1 MSMKKWISG
10 AVVTAMLGTMM
21 IPAAAK
27 DFPDTNGHWA
37 QAAIGTWSDRG
48 VLNGDDQG
56 NFRPDDSVTR
66 AETATVLDN
75 LISYEKQS
83 VKVFSD
89 VKKEDWFALAVSRL
103 YEAGVITGYED
114 GTIRPTNGVTRQEAA
129 VMIGRALGLDVS
141 GADQSVL
148 NQFSDQGLIQTW
160 ARPTVALMLSR
171 GYIQGSDGA
180 FRPEDPI
187 TRAELVTILNNMIA
201 IYATEEGGSVSG
213 SYGNKL
219 AVVKSSTTFNGVT
232 LGGLVIG
239 PQVSGKVNLNS
250 GTRIDGNLY
259 NLSSNVTLNT
269 AGATVDSITSPNGT
283 VNNGRN
289 NYSGGSGSGSGSG
302 FGGGNGGSGQTTTY
316 RVTFMANGGNFGLES
331 SYTISC
337 SRSSTYRVNAPN
349 NPTRTGYT
357 FVGWYF
363 TQTGANELDPDQA
376 VNMSALVSGNTIL
389 YAGWD
394 KISGKYGDVLPATG
408 KDVAGTGKSATELMT
423 NVLLDGT
430 NTADHYRATGAL
442 KYVNDYEGAPSL
454 SKEGNFLAL
463 TYTLPSSLET
473 PANAVVTSTFGGSES
488 EQEYKSFTNS
498 NRSFTRVFY
507 VTAATKK
514 NEIVFSVDL
523 TGEGKRDDLHEIVI
537 DITRLTLDANS
548 VVSETVTNEEEFAA
562 ALAKEKVNQVVVD
575 GTVTLKDN
583 TVYAAAGVRKTVV
596 LSTPLQIAA
605 GAAVT
610 LKNLDFKT
618 AKDQTPDSIVVN
630 ETAEPA
636 PTEAPPAPST
646 SPAPTEAPPA
656 PSTSPAP
663 TEAPPAPSTSPAP
676 TESPAVSDA
685 PVTSSAPVTSNAPA
699 ASGQKTVLAAENKAA
714 ALIVEGCSVRG
725 TYRKG
730 AIASLQVNDLT
741 VKNSMFYGSEGCGI
755 EFADVVNSATV
766 EGNTFDGYNVAL
778 SYGLVAVSLKKN
790 AFLDNVTDV
799 SLTDV
804 SNRLPDLSEN
814 YYKDGA
820 VVVGGAAIVSPA
832 YTDEKCTKLDSK
844 IAEGAYL
851 FIDDG
856 APVNAAGIDKLELPT
871 GGTMTVRVIPMDARS
886 TEVIIN
892 DEAKAAPATVILD
905 RNMTLKIQ
913 IGSFVHN
920 ITVMGET
927 PAVPQP

>member
-56 NFRPDDSVTR
+56 NFRPGDSITR

-89 VKKEDWFALAVSRL
+89 VKKEDWYALAVSRL

-114 GTIRPTNGVTRQEAA
+114 GTIRPSNGVTRQEAA

-289 NYSGGSGSGSGSG
+289 NYGGGSGSGSGSG

-646 SPAPTEAPPA
+646 SPA
-656 PSTSPAP
+656 
-663 TEAPPAPSTSPAP
+663 
-676 TESPAVSDA
+676 VSDA

-778 SYGLVAVSLKKN
+778 SYGLVAVSMKKN

>member
-37 QAAIGTWSDRG
+37 QAAIGVWSDRG

-56 NFRPDDSVTR
+56 NFRPDDSITR

-289 NYSGGSGSGSGSG
+289 NYSGGSGGGSG

-337 SRSSTYRVNAPN
+337 NRSSTYRVNAPN

-376 VNMSALVSGNTIL
+376 VNMNSLVSGNTIL

-442 KYVNDYEGAPSL
+442 KYVNDYENAPSL

-463 TYTLPSSLET
+463 TYTLPSSLEY
-473 PANAVVTSTFGGSES
+473 PAKAVVTSTFGGSES
-488 EQEYKSFTNS
+488 EQEYKSFTS
-498 NRSFTRVFY
+498 SSRSFTRVFY
-507 VTAATKK
+507 VTAATKE
-514 NEIVFSVDL
+514 NEIVFTVDL
-523 TGEGKRDDLHEIVI
+523 TGEGKKDELHEIVI

-562 ALAKEKVNQVVVD
+562 ALAKEKVNRIVVD
-575 GTVTLKDN
+575 GTVTLKDR
-583 TVYAAAGVRKTVV
+583 TVYAAVGVRKTVV

-605 GAAVT
+605 DAAVT

-618 AKDQTPDSIVVN
+618 AKDQTPDSVIVN
-630 ETAEPA
+630 ETASPA
-636 PTEAPPAPST
+636 PTSEPPAPTSEPPVPEPST
-646 SPAPTEAPPA
+646 SPATL
-656 PSTSPAP
+656 
-663 TEAPPAPSTSPAP
+663 
-676 TESPAVSDA
+676 
-685 PVTSSAPVTSNAPA
+685 SSAKA
-699 ASGQKTVLAAENKAA
+699 VLAGENKAA
-714 ALIVEGCSVRG
+714 VLTVEGCSVRG
-725 TYRKG
+725 AYQKG
-730 AIASLQVNDLT
+730 ALASLRVDDLT

-755 EFADVVNSATV
+755 DFADVVNSATV

-778 SYGLVAVSLKKN
+778 SYGPVAVSLKKN

-799 SLTDV
+799 SLAAV
-804 SNRLPDLSEN
+804 PNRLPDLSEN

-820 VVVGGAAIVSPA
+820 VVAGGAAIVSPA

-851 FIDDG
+851 FIDDV
-856 APVNAAGIDKLELPT
+856 APVNAANVDKLELPT
-871 GGTMTVRVIPMDARS
+871 SGTMTVRVVPMDTRS
-886 TEVIIN
+886 TKVIIN
-892 DEAKAAPATVILD
+892 DEEKSAPATVVLD

-920 ITVMGET
+920 ITVIGDA
-927 PAVPQP
+927 PVVPQP

>member
-37 QAAIGTWSDRG
+37 QAAIGVWSDRG

-56 NFRPDDSVTR
+56 NFRPDDSITR

-289 NYSGGSGSGSGSG
+289 NYSGGSGGGSG

-337 SRSSTYRVNAPN
+337 NRSSTYRVNAPN

-376 VNMSALVSGNTIL
+376 VNMNSLVSGNTIL

-442 KYVNDYEGAPSL
+442 KYVNDYENAPSL

-463 TYTLPSSLET
+463 TYTLPSSLEY
-473 PANAVVTSTFGGSES
+473 PAKAVVTSTFGGSES
-488 EQEYKSFTNS
+488 EQEYKSFTS
-498 NRSFTRVFY
+498 SSRSFTRVFY
-507 VTAATKK
+507 VTAATKE
-514 NEIVFSVDL
+514 NEIVFTVDL
-523 TGEGKRDDLHEIVI
+523 TGEGKKDELHEIMI

-548 VVSETVTNEEEFAA
+548 VVSETVTNEEEFAV
-562 ALAKEKVNQVVVD
+562 ALAKEKVNQIVVD

-583 TVYAAAGVRKTVV
+583 TVYAATGVRKTVV

-618 AKDQTPDSIVVN
+618 AKDQTPDSIVMN

-676 TESPAVSDA
+676 TEAPPEPSTS
-685 PVTSSAPVTSNAPA
+685 PVTVSSAKA
-699 ASGQKTVLAAENKAA
+699 VLAGENKAA
-714 ALIVEGCSVRG
+714 VLTVEGCSVRG
-725 TYRKG
+725 AYQKG
-730 AIASLQVNDLT
+730 ALASLRVGDLT

-755 EFADVVNSATV
+755 DFADVVNSATV

-778 SYGLVAVSLKKN
+778 SYGPVAVSLKKN

-799 SLTDV
+799 SLAAV
-804 SNRLPDLSEN
+804 PNRLPDLSEN

-820 VVVGGAAIVSPA
+820 VVAGGAAIVSPA

-851 FIDDG
+851 FIDDA
-856 APVNAAGIDKLELPT
+856 APVNAANVDKLELPT
-871 GGTMTVRVIPMDARS
+871 SGTMTVRVVPMDTRS
-886 TEVIIN
+886 TKVIIN
-892 DEAKAAPATVILD
+892 DEEKSAPATVVLD

-920 ITVMGET
+920 TTVIGDA
-927 PAVPQP
+927 PVVPQP